1 MNPRPRATQLAC
13 LALVAACAT
22 GAQAQPQPDANAV
35 SLKSAVEQQLDA
47 SYPSL
52 DALYKDIHAHP
63 ELSFQET
70 RTAATLAREMRKLG
84 FEVTE
89 GVGKTGVVAIYRN
102 GKGPAVMVRTE
113 LDALPMEEKTGL
125 PYASKVTVDWRGK
138 PTPVAHSCGH
148 DLHMTTWVGAARTL
162 VSLKDR
168 WHGTL
173 MFVAQPAEEH
183 GGGAVAMIKDK
194 IFERFGKPDYAFA
207 LHAVPEPV
215 GFIGLSPGAAT
226 SNSDALE
233 IRFKGR
239 GGHGSGPDK
248 TIDPIMMA
256 SRFVVDV
263 QSVVSREK
271 NPQEFG
277 VVSIGAIQGGT
288 AGNIIP
294 DDVVLRGTIRSYMP
308 DVREKMLTGVKR
320 TALAAAT
327 MSGAPEPD
335 VRIDAGGAAVMND
348 AKLLASTES
357 VLRSAYGEGV
367 TRVPP
372 VTASEDY
379 SEFVNVGVPSL
390 YFTVGVYDK
399 QRYLDSR
406 KPGAKTLP
414 ANHSPF
420 FAPVPE
426 PSIKTGAG
434 AMSLAVL
441 SVMSR
446 SATN

>member
-1 MNPRPRATQLAC
+1 MNPRPTAAQLAC

-22 GAQAQPQPDANAV
+22 GARAQPQPDANAA
-35 SLKSAVEQQLDA
+35 SLKSAVEQQLDTA
-47 SYPSL
+47 YPSL
-52 DALYKDIHAHP
+52 DTLYKDIHAHP
-63 ELSFQET
+63 ELSFEET

-102 GKGPAVMVRTE
+102 GKGPTVMVRTE
-113 LDALPMEEKTGL
+113 LDALPMEERTGL
-125 PYASKVTVDWRGK
+125 PYASKVVVDWKGK

-148 DLHMTTWVGAARTL
+148 DLHMTTWVGTARTL
-162 VSLKDR
+162 VSLKER

-183 GGGAVAMIKDK
+183 GGGAAAMIKDK

-207 LHAVPEPV
+207 LHTTSKPV

-226 SNSDALE
+226 SNSDGLE
-233 IRFKGR
+233 IRFKGS
-239 GGHGSGPDK
+239 GGHGSAPDK

-294 DDVVLRGTIRSYMP
+294 DEVVLRGTIRSFVP
-308 DVREKMLTGVKR
+308 DVREKMLTGIRR

-348 AKLLASTES
+348 AKLLASTEA
-357 VLRSAYGEGV
+357 VLRSAYGDGV

-372 VTASEDY
+372 VTASEDF

-406 KPGAKTLP
+406 KPGAKALP
-414 ANHSPF
+414 DNHSPL

-441 SVMSR
+441 GVMASP
-446 SATN
+446 ALK